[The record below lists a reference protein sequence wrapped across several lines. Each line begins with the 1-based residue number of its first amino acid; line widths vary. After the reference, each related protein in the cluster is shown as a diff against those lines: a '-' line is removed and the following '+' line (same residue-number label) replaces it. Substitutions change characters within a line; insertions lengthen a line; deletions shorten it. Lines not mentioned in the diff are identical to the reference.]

1 MELPELGTLKAS
13 LTLARW
19 LGPWARE
26 ASAPDGVERTVL
38 AVRPDGARAAFDMSI
53 YLPRGRGTT
62 RTILVAPGLQPAGPD
77 DPRVD
82 RFCRVLAASGAAVAA
97 PFIPDFVS
105 LRLTPA
111 AVDDFAR
118 AFDAVRST
126 ALAPP
131 EQPPIL
137 FSISFGSLLALRL
150 AAARPAQQIARL
162 VLFGGYADLAD
173 AIGFC
178 LGGAGGRAPHDPL
191 NRPVVFINLVEHLD
205 GARGHEAELTATW
218 RRYVEATWGRPE
230 MKERARWEPIARAFA
245 AGLAP
250 PARRLFLAGCGA
262 GPGGESIA
270 RAALA
275 RLDTRFLDPRP
286 HLSRV
291 RCPVDVVHGVDDDVI
306 PYRQAEI
313 LASGIP
319 GARLH
324 ATGLY
329 GHTGRSRVSPFAL
342 ARELTTLAR
351 LLALLSK

>member
-1 MELPELGTLKAS
+1 MGPRKAELGTLKAS

-26 ASAPDGVERTVL
+26 ATAPDAVERTRL
-38 AVRPDGARAAFDMSI
+38 PVRPDGERAAFDMSI
-53 YLPRGRGTT
+53 YLPRGRAST
-62 RTILVAPGLQPAGPD
+62 RTIVVAPGLQHAGPD

-82 RFCRVLAASGAAVAA
+82 RFCRILAASGAAVAA

-111 AVDDFAR
+111 AVGDFAR

-131 EQPPIL
+131 ERPPIV

-150 AAARPAQQIARL
+150 AAGRPARQIARL
-162 VLFGGYADLAD
+162 VLFGGYVDLAD
-173 AIGFC
+173 AIDFC
-178 LGGAGGRAPHDPL
+178 LGGGGERVAHDPL
-191 NRPVVFINLVEHLD
+191 NRPVVFINLVDHIDTAHREQLV
-205 GARGHEAELTATW
+205 ATW
-218 RRYVEATWGRPE
+218 RRYIETTWGRAE
-230 MKERARWEPIARAFA
+230 MKDRRRWEPIARAFA
-245 AGLAP
+245 AGLP
-250 PARRLFLAGCGA
+250 PAARGLFLAGCGA
-262 GPGGESIA
+262 EPGGDAIA
-270 RAALA
+270 HAALA

-313 LASGIP
+313 LARGIP
-319 GARLH
+319 HARLH
-324 ATGLY
+324 GTGLY
-329 GHTGRSRVSPFAL
+329 GHTGRTRVSPRAL

-351 LLALLSK
+351 LLALLAR